1 MPPERIPQEV
11 PPLAAQAKPRF
22 PKDGQRN
29 RLRNAEVVSINPLE
43 GMVWRG
49 PDYPLL
55 ESGNY
60 VVRAVKVQGPEWVRS
75 FCRWSLRIEFALTT
89 EPGFISAFFNFGN
102 DKTAKSIGRQ
112 SRYFKAWTVAN
123 GELPKRGEL
132 MSPDVFL
139 NGQFFEVLVEKCDK
153 DSAGNPKPEEE
164 VYSRVTKIVR
174 AWTE

>member
-1 MPPERIPQEV
+1 MAKEPQTLV
-11 PPLAAQAKPRF
+11 PRAKAGPGKNSSR
-22 PKDGQRN
+22 PKQ
-29 RLRNAEVVSINPLE
+29 RNAEVVSINPLE

-55 ESGNY
+55 ESGTY

-102 DKTAKSIGRQ
+102 DKTAKRIGRQ

-132 MSPDVFL
+132 MSPDAFL
-139 NGQFFEVLVEKCDK
+139 NGQFFEVLVEKCDR
-153 DSAGNPKPEEE
+153 DSAGNAKPEAE
-164 VYSRVTKIVR
+164 VYSRVTKILR